1 MTKVKK
7 KEKTGVDKILEDL
20 EKKFGLKKAP
30 QEDYTIVS
38 TGSLQLNQAMGI
50 GGTAVGKI
58 IELLGPESSGKSTI
72 TLHQIAE
79 YQKAFPSRK
88 VALFDY
94 EHAFDKKYASNLG
107 VDVNSLLLY
116 QPETMEQGYDM
127 IISLTQNEL
136 VSCVV
141 IDSQSAAQPKAMLE
155 GAMGDATIGL
165 QARINSK
172 FCLKIKS
179 LLDIHKVSLFFI
191 SQLRDNIGGMG
202 DPTTTTGGKAIKFY
216 ADVRLKVWKLNDKA
230 NELNKTTIVVI
241 KNKLAAPF
249 SEAKINI
256 VWGYGFDKFG
266 ELIDY
271 AVEFDLLEKGG
282 AGWFT
287 LSNGKKLQGMEKMQD
302 YFEENYEELEQLERD
317 VLAKLYPEEIE
328 ESKKIEELFIKN
340 EKDNSKTE
348 NLELI
353 QIFDENA
360 PNYLDVDTNEQLN
373 IFEPKKE
380 NNETAN

>member
-107 VDVNSLLLY
+107 VNVNALLLY

-216 ADVRLKVWKLNDKA
+216 ADVRWKVWKLNDKA

-256 VWGYGFDKFG
+256 VWGYGFDKLG

-302 YFEENYEELEQLERD
+302 YFEENYEELEKLEKD
-317 VLAKLYPEEIE
+317 VLTKLYPKEIE
-328 ESKKIEELFIKN
+328 NIEAIEENVESDMNI
-340 EKDNSKTE
+340 
-348 NLELI
+348 
-353 QIFDENA
+353 
-360 PNYLDVDTNEQLN
+360 DTNEQLN
-373 IFEPKKE
+373 IFKLKKE
-380 NNETAN
+380 NNESTD